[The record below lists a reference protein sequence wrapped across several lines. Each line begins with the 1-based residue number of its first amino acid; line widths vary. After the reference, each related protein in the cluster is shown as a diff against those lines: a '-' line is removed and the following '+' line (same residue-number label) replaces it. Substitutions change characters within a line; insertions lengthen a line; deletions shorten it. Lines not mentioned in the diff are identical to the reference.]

1 MRMRLRDLE
10 DKELINLQDGRRIGY
25 FGDADLV
32 FNGETGEIVGLEVNT
47 RGKLFQLFSEKRVSL
62 VPWRA
67 IKKIGREVVIID
79 AGADKDIDTS
89 RDL

>member
-1 MRMRLRDLE
+1 
-10 DKELINLQDGRRIGY
+10 
-25 FGDADLV
+25 
-32 FNGETGEIVGLEVNT
+32 EIVGLEVNT

>member
-1 MRMRLRDLE
+1 MRLRDLE
-10 DKELINLQDGRRIGY
+10 DKELINLQDGRRIGC

-32 FNGETGEIVGLEVNT
+32 FNSETGEIVGLEVNT
-47 RGKLFQLFSEKRVSL
+47 KGGLFQLFGEKRTSL

-67 IKKIGREVVIID
+67 VKKIGKEVVILD
-79 AGADKDIDTS
+79 AGAETDIDTF